1 MLINSLLSHTTETH
15 WEEFTTKLEKLNV
28 RKAVVVRSFL
38 LLLFKQSLTAILQR
52 LMSSHVI
59 EDLKS
64 SILDFQANEARFVLR
79 KKHEPVDPLENPDHY
94 ELLRFIWQSSK
105 LESSAD
111 EENSELVKWRKLG
124 FETEDVNHEFMNVGV
139 LGLES
144 LVSFHRPSILKRFDA
159 DGIALAQFCKKRYG
173 LLCKG
178 GILRVMAYEWQL
190 TLTNTY

>member
-1 MLINSLLSHTTETH
+1 MPDVIELTEEALSSQYDVDKLSPFPYDRNSLGGVHFQTREVECPQSCRG
-15 WEEFTTKLEKLNV
+15 KV
-28 RKAVVVRSFL
+28 FL
-38 LLLFKQSLTAILQR
+38 VTFSKQSLNILLQR

-111 EENSELVKWRKLG
+111 ETNSELVKWRKLG
-124 FETEDVNHEFMNVGV
+124 FESEDVNHEFMNVGV

-144 LVSFHRPSILKRFDA
+144 LVSISNPLHS
-159 DGIALAQFCKKRYG
+159 
-173 LLCKG
+173 
-178 GILRVMAYEWQL
+178 
-190 TLTNTY
+190 